1 MEIVNNFINGEF
13 VKPQNKDY
21 IDLYEP
27 ATGKV
32 YGKVA
37 NSSKLDV
44 NRAISAALSAFP
56 EWSEKPPVERAS
68 YLTKIS
74 IGLQS
79 RLEDLAQFESR
90 DTGKPVS
97 ITTKIDIPRA
107 IKNFRFFSSLIKD
120 FDTRYNLNNENYSN
134 TIIRSPMGIVACIS
148 PWNLPLYLFSW
159 KIAPALA
166 AGNTVIA
173 KPSEIT
179 PFTASKLAE
188 VCIEIGFPKGV
199 LNIINGYGHT
209 IGKDI
214 VKEKKIKAISFTGGT
229 QTGQK
234 IYKNASESMKK
245 LSLEMGGKNPAIIF
259 KDCDYELMMET
270 LVQSSFANQ
279 GQICLCSSRIL
290 VEKQIYKK
298 FKKDFIDA
306 VSALRIGD
314 PINNSIQ
321 YGAISSAEQ
330 LKKID
335 HYVELAKKEN
345 GTILLGGNPIKL
357 SGRCQDG
364 WFYEPTIIEGL
375 NNSSRV
381 NQEEIFGPVVTLQ
394 SFNSEKEA
402 VENANCTDYGLS
414 ATVWTT
420 DQKKG
425 NRIINKIDAG
435 VIWLNCWM
443 IRDLRTPFGGMKS
456 SGLGREG
463 GHEALEF
470 FTEQKN
476 ICTPL

>member
-56 EWSEKPPVERAS
+56 EWSKKPPVERAS

-97 ITTKIDIPRA
+97 ITSKIDIPRA

-279 GQICLCSSRIL
+279 GQICLYVYL
-290 VEKQIYKK
+290 VHV
-298 FKKDFIDA
+298 F
-306 VSALRIGD
+306 
-314 PINNSIQ
+314 
-321 YGAISSAEQ
+321 
-330 LKKID
+330 
-335 HYVELAKKEN
+335 
-345 GTILLGGNPIKL
+345 
-357 SGRCQDG
+357 
-364 WFYEPTIIEGL
+364 
-375 NNSSRV
+375 
-381 NQEEIFGPVVTLQ
+381 
-394 SFNSEKEA
+394 
-402 VENANCTDYGLS
+402 
-414 ATVWTT
+414 
-420 DQKKG
+420 
-425 NRIINKIDAG
+425 
-435 VIWLNCWM
+435 
-443 IRDLRTPFGGMKS
+443 
-456 SGLGREG
+456 
-463 GHEALEF
+463 
-470 FTEQKN
+470 
-476 ICTPL
+476 